1 MASENRKVKLIRVN
15 LNVPEDLMEKVKEFG
30 ASMGLNNTSAINVL
44 LKKALEQ
51 NDVMEKL
58 PQMMSLLVEL
68 QNKALEL
75 QDRGLIE
82 K

>member
-58 PQMMSLLVEL
+58 PQT
-68 QNKALEL
+68 
-75 QDRGLIE
+75 
-82 K
+82 

>member
-1 MASENRKVKLIRVN
+1 MASENR
-15 LNVPEDLMEKVKEFG
+15 KVKEFG